1 MDNLI
6 FAILLVVTLL
16 IIIFGVGIYYVITG
30 LYRQLRKREAEA
42 IESIITAQERE
53 RTSISREVHDN
64 LGPMLS
70 ITQMQI
76 SYLVEQIQTAS
87 EKELLVKMQQQ
98 LQDAIKLCRNIAHL
112 ISSEV
117 SSSKSFQNVL
127 KEQTAYINELGNIKV
142 DLTIPAD
149 LPPIDPVKATSL
161 IRIFQE
167 LLMNTVRHAGATQ
180 IHIKIE
186 KTTDYLLFIYQ
197 DNGSGFQ
204 MKHVNLGLG
213 IQNITKRIEIIG
225 GKQLWNPD
233 PVNSGMSLQILLPL
247 QKITS

>member
-1 MDNLI
+1 MDNIVYTILIVVVFLILI
-6 FAILLVVTLL
+6 FGI
-16 IIIFGVGIYYVITG
+16 GIYYVITV

-42 IESIITAQERE
+42 IESIIAAQERE

-76 SYLVEQIQTAS
+76 GYLVEQIQTTS

-98 LQDAIKLCRNIAHL
+98 LQDAIKLCRNIAHM

-117 SSSKSFQNVL
+117 NSSKSFQTVL
-127 KEQTAYINELGNIKV
+127 EEQTAYINELGNIKV
-142 DLTIPAD
+142 ELTVPVDI
-149 LPPIDPVKATSL
+149 PPIDPVKATSL

-167 LLMNTVRHAGATQ
+167 LLMNTVRHSGATQ
-180 IHIKIE
+180 IQIKIE
-186 KTTDYLLFIYQ
+186 KTNDYLLFIYQ
-197 DNGSGFQ
+197 DNGTGFQ
-204 MKHVNLGLG
+204 IKHVNLGLG

-225 GKQLWNPD
+225 GKQLWNSD
-233 PVNSGMSLQILLPL
+233 PHSPGMSLQILLPL